1 MNNFTNCLITV
12 YAICL
17 LSSCASDNTQTTDVA
32 TNTVAPA
39 PIDPGFAPN
48 LGGGAAN
55 TNMAPAP
62 NPAAAV
68 GAAPSTNLVAGKERG
83 SHFTC
88 PKYCTG
94 SGAETNGIC
103 PVCKSA
109 YVHNENSDGH
119 RAELA
124 RVAAA
129 NDPSILRMQF
139 KDTVYSMPK
148 GNEYEKKA
156 HYICEK
162 SCKGSGNEFMGN
174 CSVCNAAYKHN
185 DNSYHHEAMNK
196 YGFKEGQ

>member
-1 MNNFTNCLITV
+1 MLAI
-12 YAICL
+12 YALYI
-17 LSSCASDNTQTTDVA
+17 LSSCASEPTQNSENTTSTI
-32 TNTVAPA
+32 APA
-39 PIDPGFAPN
+39 PIDPGFVPN

-55 TNMAPAP
+55 TNTPASP
-62 NPAAAV
+62 NPAAVPVTAS
-68 GAAPSTNLVAGKERG
+68 STNLVAGREKS

-103 PVCKSA
+103 PVCKSP
-109 YVHNENSDGH
+109 YVHNDNSEGH

-162 SCKGSGNEFMGN
+162 SCKGSGNEFMSN
-174 CSVCNAAYKHN
+174 CNICNAAYIHN
-185 DNSYHHEAMNK
+185 DNSYHHEVMKK